1 MRFKSLTDLKRR
13 EPREIFLA
21 ALPLTMPIIRFALDK
36 AFKISELVRHLFQES
51 FEWYGFTLAARE
63 QPETVIDIGLPRNDE
78 NILEYVSLSPEKIAA
93 YQETLPPELVIN
105 GWVHSHGSLDFK
117 KFSAIDE
124 ANQRTVLDYVTTK
137 LRQPVAKREILI
149 TDLVCLVKGEY
160 RGEDLK
166 KGSVNLITDA
176 PVAEAVL
183 LETVYGGFCYAIVIG
198 DDGWHRQEIHHLHR
212 GLLSGYTVVASQ
224 EAELVVLDSGKSLSA
239 ADFQLLSEEVQ
250 DKIRPTTYKPEKLER
265 G

>member
-117 KFSAIDE
+117 KFSAIDD

-137 LRQPVAKREILI
+137 IPWPRPCSWKRCTAASATPLSSATTAGTARKFITCTGASFPVTRWWPVKRRSLLCLI
-149 TDLVCLVKGEY
+149 P
-160 RGEDLK
+160 
-166 KGSVNLITDA
+166 GSPCPPLT
-176 PVAEAVL
+176 
-183 LETVYGGFCYAIVIG
+183 F
-198 DDGWHRQEIHHLHR
+198 
-212 GLLSGYTVVASQ
+212 SS
-224 EAELVVLDSGKSLSA
+224 
-239 ADFQLLSEEVQ
+239 
-250 DKIRPTTYKPEKLER
+250 
-265 G
+265 